1 MYITIDEEDY
11 ERMKNELTPLGMSGV
26 FEDEDGNIV
35 NVEPSDTQEAKKQTY
50 KPVSRPSQPDRSNPG
65 YWVQFY
71 DPRYCGGSLDD
82 YCKKMAAKYGYCGK

>member
-35 NVEPSDTQEAKKQTY
+35 NVEPSDRNQTAVILVIGFNSTTRAIVAGASMIIAR
-50 KPVSRPSQPDRSNPG
+50 KWRQSTDTVGSNSSC
-65 YWVQFY
+65 WL
-71 DPRYCGGSLDD
+71 R
-82 YCKKMAAKYGYCGK
+82 A

>member
-26 FEDEDGNIV
+26 FADEDGNIV

-50 KPVSRPSQPDRSNPG
+50 I
-65 YWVQFY
+65 
-71 DPRYCGGSLDD
+71 
-82 YCKKMAAKYGYCGK
+82 

>member
-71 DPRYCGGSLDD
+71 DPRYSGGSLDD
-82 YCKKMAAKYGYCGK
+82 YCKKMAAKYGYSGQ

>member
-11 ERMKNELTPLGMSGV
+11 ERMKDELTPLGMSGV

-50 KPVSRPSQPDRSNPG
+50 I
-65 YWVQFY
+65 
-71 DPRYCGGSLDD
+71 
-82 YCKKMAAKYGYCGK
+82 